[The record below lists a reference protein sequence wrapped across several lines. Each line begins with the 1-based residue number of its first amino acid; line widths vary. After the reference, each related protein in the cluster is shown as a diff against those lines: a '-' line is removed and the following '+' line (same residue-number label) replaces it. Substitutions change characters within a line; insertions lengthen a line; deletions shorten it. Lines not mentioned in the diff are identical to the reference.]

1 MRGGQPGRLAW
12 SLAGACVALVLS
24 SLALLLAVSHAGDV
38 SQYYYEDAA
47 VAVAFALLGAVVA
60 NHRPANPISDG
71 CSWLSGSA
79 APLASSAMS
88 TSTTRWPRH
97 QARCRAGRWWR
108 G

>member
-47 VAVAFALLGAVVA
+47 VAVAFALLGAIVA
-60 NHRPANPISDG
+60 THRPANPIG
-71 CSWLSGSA
+71 MAVPGYRA
-79 APLASSAMS
+79 QRR
-88 TSTTRWPRH
+88 RWRR
-97 QARCRAGRWWR
+97 QQ
-108 G
+108 